1 MSKNQEAHVSHQSL
15 FIAGQWREPRSARYR
30 EIINPADETLLA
42 LAPEAGAEDVDAAIE
57 AARQAFDQGPWP
69 QLLPSERSAV
79 LLRIATAIETDA
91 AQLARL
97 ETLNTGKTLGESEAD
112 MACVVATF
120 RYYAGLL
127 EARTD
132 IAHPHAPAHVIS
144 VTRHEPVG
152 VCALIVPWNYPLLQ
166 TAWKLAPA
174 LAAGNTVVLK
184 PSELT
189 PLSALHLTGLLAS
202 LGLPPGVFNLVCGD
216 GAVGHRL
223 ALSHRVDMLSSR
235 GRALAGAKAMQARTV
250 NFKRLT
256 LELGRKNA
264 NLVFADA
271 DCVVSQ
277 DQALNAVFFN
287 AGQVCSAG
295 SRLLLE
301 TSLHDRFVERL
312 AERIEAI
319 VLGDGFDSRTR
330 MGPLISA
337 AHRDRVLSM
346 IQTAQGEGARL
357 HAGGQRPADTH
368 LGKGFWLRPTLLS
381 EVQADMRI
389 AREEIFGPVITVERF
404 SDEAQAVQLANDTPY
419 GLAAGVWTGDLGRAN
434 RLARQ
439 LRVGTLW
446 VNDYNLAF
454 PQAPWGGFKASGIG
468 RELSAAGLEEFSELK
483 HVLLN
488 CEPRAL
494 NWFT

>member
-1 MSKNQEAHVSHQSL
+1 MSHQSL
-15 FIAGQWREPRSARYR
+15 FIAGQWREPRSGRYR
-30 EIINPADETLLA
+30 DIINPADQTLLA
-42 LAPEAGAEDVDAAIE
+42 LAPDAGGEDVDSAIE

-69 QLLPSERSAV
+69 HLAPNERSAL
-79 LLRIATAIETDA
+79 LLRIAAAIETDA

-127 EARTD
+127 EARSD

-174 LAAGNTVVLK
+174 LAAGNTVILK

-189 PLSALHLTGLLAS
+189 PLTALHLAGVLAS
-202 LGLPPGVFNLVCGD
+202 MDLPPGVFNLVCGD
-216 GAVGHRL
+216 GTVGNRL
-223 ALSHRVDMLSSR
+223 ALSERVDMLSFTGGAS
-235 GRALAGAKAMQARTV
+235 AGAKVMQAASG
-250 NFKRLT
+250 NFKRLA
-256 LELGRKNA
+256 LELGGKNP
-264 NLVFADA
+264 NIVFADA
-271 DCVVSQ
+271 DLDVAL

-301 TSLHDRFVERL
+301 ASIHDRFVERL

-337 AHRDRVLSM
+337 AHRDRVLSL
-346 IQTAQGEGARL
+346 IQAARDEGAHLR
-357 HAGGQRPADTH
+357 AGGHVPTDAH

-381 EVQADMRI
+381 DVHAAMAI

-404 SDEAQAVQLANDTPY
+404 TSEDHALQLANDSPY

-434 RLARQ
+434 RLARR

-446 VNDYNLAF
+446 VNDYNAAF

-468 RELSAAGLEEFSELK
+468 RELSAAGLDEFSELK
-483 HVLLN
+483 HVYLN

-494 NWFT
+494 NWFG